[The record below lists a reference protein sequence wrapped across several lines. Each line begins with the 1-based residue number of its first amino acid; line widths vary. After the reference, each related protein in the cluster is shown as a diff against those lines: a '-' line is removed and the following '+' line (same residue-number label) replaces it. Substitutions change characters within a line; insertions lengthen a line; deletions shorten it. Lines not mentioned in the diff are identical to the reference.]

1 MIWGDQPGKLFKNSK
16 NGNNAMIEIL
26 LTLVVAGVLLWAVN
40 KLPMEAG
47 VKNLLNTVVLIIL
60 VVWLLKV
67 FGLWVHLFR
76 IHV

>member
-1 MIWGDQPGKLFKNSK
+1 
-16 NGNNAMIEIL
+16 MIEIL